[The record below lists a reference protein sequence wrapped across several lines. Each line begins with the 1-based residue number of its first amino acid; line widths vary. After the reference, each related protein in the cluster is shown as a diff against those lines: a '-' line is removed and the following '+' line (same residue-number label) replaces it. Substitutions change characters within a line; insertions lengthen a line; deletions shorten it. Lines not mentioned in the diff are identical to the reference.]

1 MLSICG
7 RINDE
12 RVKQEW
18 NFIALLFLNRAY
30 LFRFLTSRADCDAP
44 CFKQLKATHLRASP
58 KQLALLDVLLQLIKT
73 WPLTI
78 GPCLTLGMYY
88 FLLFPAEKTT
98 LQYHCC
104 SKCLQ
109 IWPKMS
115 SVKQQTFVD
124 GSNSAGGNA
133 IVLIL
138 GSNLVWRRN
147 WNLVSC
153 YLQTTSYQTCIN
165 YYWKVVVLYVMY
177 LWVTL
182 NRRMELWVTFGT
194 FV

>member
-78 GPCLTLGMYY
+78 GPCLQQMILQEKYDQILHTRILREYY
-88 FLLFPAEKTT
+88 IRYSLT
-98 LQYHCC
+98 
-104 SKCLQ
+104 S
-109 IWPKMS
+109 
-115 SVKQQTFVD
+115 
-124 GSNSAGGNA
+124 
-133 IVLIL
+133 LIL
-138 GSNLVWRRN
+138 KSRYWTLLDSSNVF
-147 WNLVSC
+147 S
-153 YLQTTSYQTCIN
+153 
-165 YYWKVVVLYVMY
+165 
-177 LWVTL
+177 L
-182 NRRMELWVTFGT
+182 NVFII
-194 FV
+194 V